1 MSFRIPNMFLAH
13 AAAGLC
19 AKTRHSG
26 LAAFGGAPE

>member
-1 MSFRIPNMFLAH
+1 MFLAH